1 MQEEILLLFY
11 NTLIERIPSV
21 QKYFSLLFVVLLLV
35 AQTLVAQVSRPPE
48 RANHGMVVS
57 SHKLASEAGI
67 RILQDGGNAIDAAIA
82 TGLALAVVHPAAG
95 NIGGGGFMIVHT
107 KDGKVTAFDFREKA
121 PLAAHERI
129 YVDSAGNYI
138 EDISHEGYLAIGVP
152 GTIAGFDL
160 AFKRFGTMA
169 WDDLVE
175 PAIDLA
181 DDGFALSWS
190 MADDFK
196 YLKEDFK
203 KYPSSAKVFFK
214 EDTMSYEPGDIWEQP
229 DLYRTLRRIQ
239 KYGRDGF
246 YKGETARLIA
256 ADMKKNG
263 GLITEADLAAYEP
276 KERAPIHGNYRGYD
290 VYSMS
295 PPSSGGTA
303 LVEMLNILEG
313 FDLASYGH
321 NSAMYLHLLS
331 ESMRRAFA
339 DRARYLGDPDF
350 NPGIPIEKL
359 TSKEYAAMLRQS
371 INLEKKSASDP
382 VSFNDAYESTETTH
396 YSVVDAEGNAVVVT
410 YTLEY
415 GYGSR
420 IVAEGLGFLY
430 NNEMGDFNSEPGRT
444 DTTGSIGTQ
453 PNLVAPGKRMLSS
466 MTPTIVA
473 RDGKP
478 FFLVGSPGGKTII
491 NTVLQCIL
499 NVIDFKMNV
508 SGAVTASRLHHQWLP
523 DVMRIEKYGTTL
535 DSQRIL
541 EAMGH
546 RVRMGGQQGSAM
558 GIIINP
564 ETGVRYGGVDPRQA
578 DAGAAGY

>member
-1 MQEEILLLFY
+1 M
-11 NTLIERIPSV
+11 

-175 PAIDLA
+175 PAVDLA

-190 MADDFK
+190 MAEDFK

-359 TSKEYAAMLRQS
+359 TSKEHAAALRQS

-430 NNEMGDFNSEPGRT
+430 NNEMGDFNAEPGRT

>member
-1 MQEEILLLFY
+1 M
-11 NTLIERIPSV
+11 

-190 MADDFK
+190 MAEDFK

-359 TSKEYAAMLRQS
+359 TSKEHAAALRQS

-430 NNEMGDFNSEPGRT
+430 NNEMGDFNAEPGRT

-578 DAGAAGY
+578 DAVAVGY

>member
-430 NNEMGDFNSEPGRT
+430 NNEMGDFNAEPGRT

>member
-1 MQEEILLLFY
+1 M
-11 NTLIERIPSV
+11 

>member
-1 MQEEILLLFY
+1 
-11 NTLIERIPSV
+11 V

-160 AFKRFGTMA
+160 AFKRFGTMT

-175 PAIDLA
+175 PAVDLA

-190 MADDFK
+190 MAEDFK

-359 TSKEYAAMLRQS
+359 TSKEYAAALRQS

-430 NNEMGDFNSEPGRT
+430 NNEMGDFNAEPGRT

-578 DAGAAGY
+578 DAGAVGY

>member
-1 MQEEILLLFY
+1 M
-11 NTLIERIPSV
+11 

-359 TSKEYAAMLRQS
+359 TSKEHAAALRQS

-430 NNEMGDFNSEPGRT
+430 NNEMGDFNAEPGRT

-578 DAGAAGY
+578 DAGAVGY

>member
-1 MQEEILLLFY
+1 
-11 NTLIERIPSV
+11 V

-160 AFKRFGTMA
+160 AFKRFGTMT

-175 PAIDLA
+175 PAVDLA

-190 MADDFK
+190 MAEDFK

-359 TSKEYAAMLRQS
+359 TSKEHAAALRQS

-430 NNEMGDFNSEPGRT
+430 NNEMGDFNAEPGRT

-578 DAGAAGY
+578 DAGAVGY

>member
-1 MQEEILLLFY
+1 M
-11 NTLIERIPSV
+11 

-160 AFKRFGTMA
+160 AFKRFGTMT

-175 PAIDLA
+175 PAVDLA

-190 MADDFK
+190 MAEDFK

-359 TSKEYAAMLRQS
+359 TSKEYAAALRQS

-430 NNEMGDFNSEPGRT
+430 NNEMGDFNAEPGRT

-508 SGAVTASRLHHQWLP
+508 SGAVTAGRLHHQWLP

-578 DAGAAGY
+578 DAGAVGY

>member
-1 MQEEILLLFY
+1 M
-11 NTLIERIPSV
+11 

-175 PAIDLA
+175 PAVDLA

-190 MADDFK
+190 MAEDFK

-430 NNEMGDFNSEPGRT
+430 NNEMGDFNAEPGRT

-508 SGAVTASRLHHQWLP
+508 SGAVTAGRLHHQWLP

-578 DAGAAGY
+578 DAGAVGY

>member
-1 MQEEILLLFY
+1 M
-11 NTLIERIPSV
+11 

-160 AFKRFGTMA
+160 AFKRFGTMT

-175 PAIDLA
+175 PAVDLA

-190 MADDFK
+190 MAEDFK

-359 TSKEYAAMLRQS
+359 TSKEHAAALRQS

-430 NNEMGDFNSEPGRT
+430 NNEMGDFNAEPGRT

-564 ETGVRYGGVDPRQA
+564 ETGMRYGGVDPRQA

>member
-1 MQEEILLLFY
+1 
-11 NTLIERIPSV
+11 V

-160 AFKRFGTMA
+160 AFKRFGTMT

-175 PAIDLA
+175 PAVDLA

-190 MADDFK
+190 MAEDFK

-359 TSKEYAAMLRQS
+359 TSKEYAAALRQS

-430 NNEMGDFNSEPGRT
+430 NNEMGDFNAEPGRT

-508 SGAVTASRLHHQWLP
+508 SGAVTAGRLHHQWLP

-578 DAGAAGY
+578 DAGAVGY

>member
-1 MQEEILLLFY
+1 M
-11 NTLIERIPSV
+11 

-160 AFKRFGTMA
+160 AFKRFGTMT

-175 PAIDLA
+175 PAVDLA

-359 TSKEYAAMLRQS
+359 TSKEHAAALRQS

-430 NNEMGDFNSEPGRT
+430 NNEMGDFNAEPGRT

-578 DAGAAGY
+578 DAGAVGY

>member
-1 MQEEILLLFY
+1 M
-11 NTLIERIPSV
+11 

-371 INLEKKSASDP
+371 INLEKKSVSDP

-430 NNEMGDFNSEPGRT
+430 NNEMGDFNAEPGRT

>member
-67 RILQDGGNAIDAAIA
+67 RILQDGGNAVDAAIA

-160 AFKRFGTMA
+160 AFKRFGTMT

-175 PAIDLA
+175 PAVDLA

-190 MADDFK
+190 MAEDFK
-196 YLKEDFK
+196 YLKEDFM

-430 NNEMGDFNSEPGRT
+430 NNEMGDFNAEPGRT

>member
-1 MQEEILLLFY
+1 M
-11 NTLIERIPSV
+11 

-190 MADDFK
+190 MAEDFK

-359 TSKEYAAMLRQS
+359 TSKEHAAALRQS

-430 NNEMGDFNSEPGRT
+430 NNEMGDFNAEPGRT

>member
-1 MQEEILLLFY
+1 M
-11 NTLIERIPSV
+11 

-67 RILQDGGNAIDAAIA
+67 RILQDGGNAVDAAIA

-160 AFKRFGTMA
+160 AFKRFGTMT

-175 PAIDLA
+175 PAVDLA

-190 MADDFK
+190 MAEDFK

-359 TSKEYAAMLRQS
+359 TSKEHAAALRQS

-430 NNEMGDFNSEPGRT
+430 NNEMGDFNAEPGRT

>member
-1 MQEEILLLFY
+1 MEE
-11 NTLIERIPSV
+11 S
-21 QKYFSLLFVVLLLV
+21 
-35 AQTLVAQVSRPPE
+35 
-48 RANHGMVVS
+48 
-57 SHKLASEAGI
+57 
-67 RILQDGGNAIDAAIA
+67 
-82 TGLALAVVHPAAG
+82 
-95 NIGGGGFMIVHT
+95 
-107 KDGKVTAFDFREKA
+107 
-121 PLAAHERI
+121 
-129 YVDSAGNYI
+129 
-138 EDISHEGYLAIGVP
+138 SHEGSLAIGVP

-160 AFKRFGTMA
+160 AFKRFGTMT

-175 PAIDLA
+175 PAVDLA

-190 MADDFK
+190 MAEDFK

-430 NNEMGDFNSEPGRT
+430 NNEMGDFNAEPGRT

-508 SGAVTASRLHHQWLP
+508 SGAVTAGRLHHQWLP

-578 DAGAAGY
+578 DAGAVGY

>member
-1 MQEEILLLFY
+1 MRARLIFINSALLPIVLF
-11 NTLIERIPSV
+11 LG
-21 QKYFSLLFVVLLLV
+21 
-35 AQTLVAQVSRPPE
+35 AGGSRPPE
-48 RANHGMVVS
+48 RAKHGMVVS
-57 SHKLASEAGI
+57 SHKIASEVGV
-67 RILQDGGNAIDAAIA
+67 RILQEGGNAVDAAIA

-121 PLAAHERI
+121 PLAAHERM

-138 EDISHEGYLAIGVP
+138 DDLSHEGYLAVGVP

-160 AFKRFGTMA
+160 ALKRFGTMS
-169 WDDLVE
+169 WDDLAD
-175 PAIDLA
+175 PAVDLA
-181 DDGFALSWS
+181 DDGFPLSWA

-196 YLKEDFK
+196 YLRKDFQ
-203 KYPSSAKVFFK
+203 KYPASAKVFLK
-214 EDTMSYEPGDIWEQP
+214 EDTVLYEPGEIWEQP
-229 DLYRTLRRIQ
+229 DLYKTLRRIQ

-256 ADMKKNG
+256 EDMKRNG
-263 GLITEADLAAYEP
+263 GLITEADLAVYEA
-276 KERAPIHGNYRGYD
+276 KERTPIHGTYRGYD
-290 VYSMS
+290 IYSMP
-295 PPSSGGTA
+295 PPSSGGTV

-313 FDLASYGH
+313 FDLAGYGH

-331 ESMRRAFA
+331 ESMRRAYA

-350 NPGIPIEKL
+350 NPDIPVGKL
-359 TSKEYAAMLRQS
+359 TSKEYAAVLRNS
-371 INLEKKSASDP
+371 ISLETKSASDP
-382 VSFNDAYESTETTH
+382 VTFNDAYESTETTH

-430 NNEMGDFNSEPGRT
+430 NNEMGDFNAEPGRT
-444 DTTGSIGTQ
+444 DTTGSIGTK

-473 RDGKP
+473 KDGKP

-491 NTVLQCIL
+491 NTVMQCVL
-499 NVIDFKMNV
+499 NVIDFRMNV
-508 SGAVTASRLHHQWLP
+508 SEAVTASRMHHQWLP
-523 DVMRIEKYGTTL
+523 DVLRIEKFGTTL
-535 DSQRIL
+535 DSKTIL
-541 EAMGH
+541 EAKGH
-546 RVRMGGQQGSAM
+546 RVRMGGQLGSAM
-558 GIIINP
+558 GIMIDP
-564 ETGVRYGGVDPRQA
+564 QTGIRYGGADPRAA
-578 DAGAAGY
+578 DGGAVGY

>member
-1 MQEEILLLFY
+1 M
-11 NTLIERIPSV
+11 

-160 AFKRFGTMA
+160 AFKRFGTMT

-175 PAIDLA
+175 PAVDLA

-190 MADDFK
+190 MAEDFK

-430 NNEMGDFNSEPGRT
+430 NNEMGDFNAEPGRT

-508 SGAVTASRLHHQWLP
+508 SGAVTAGRLHHQWLP

-564 ETGVRYGGVDPRQA
+564 ETGMRYGGVDPRQA
-578 DAGAAGY
+578 DAGAVGY

>member
-1 MQEEILLLFY
+1 
-11 NTLIERIPSV
+11 V

-430 NNEMGDFNSEPGRT
+430 NNEMGDFNAEPGRT